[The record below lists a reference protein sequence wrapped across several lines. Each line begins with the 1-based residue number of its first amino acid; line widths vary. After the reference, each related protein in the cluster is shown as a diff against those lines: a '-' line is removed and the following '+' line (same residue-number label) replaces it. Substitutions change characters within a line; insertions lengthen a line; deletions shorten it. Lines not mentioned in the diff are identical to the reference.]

1 MKSVERRSRAAA
13 GSTSVRPRAWSGPC
27 GAGRQ
32 DRPAGPG
39 AHPQAEAVRLGPT
52 TVVGLERALAHSWAP
67 GLVAIV
73 HAHPEVALMLGTARC
88 QGRWRVV
95 VGCAEGPGDAAR
107 TGRRTQGGHG
117 AAAVD
122 DSTGPRYGRP
132 PPRVKRVRARQPP
145 PPTCHRRRS
154 QPAHRRDTPGPRSDR
169 RVHGEK
175 NVAAGCGQPL
185 AGGAAASLVSRGSPD
200 VSPPDDIAAPLAVA
214 TVLAAVAQV
223 RVRQNRT
230 DRGNLC
236 TQAVDDR
243 VDGDGERSRDP
254 ARTAGASRHVLG
266 TQSPPP
272 GSGPVTTDTV
282 RTARTPGGTTA

>member
-1 MKSVERRSRAAA
+1 VGSRTGGDRACAPGGGAHAWHREVPGSV
-13 GSTSVRPRAWSGPC
+13 
-27 GAGRQ
+27 AGRGRLRG
-32 DRPAGPG
+32 RPG
-39 AHPQAEAVRLGPT
+39 
-52 TVVGLERALAHSWAP
+52 
-67 GLVAIV
+67 
-73 HAHPEVALMLGTARC
+73 
-88 QGRWRVV
+88 GRR
-95 VGCAEGPGDAAR
+95 G

-154 QPAHRRDTPGPRSDR
+154 QPAHRCDTPGPGSDPAST
-169 RVHGEK
+169 VEK
-175 NVAAGCGQPL
+175 NVVAGCGQPL

-200 VSPPDDIAAPLAVA
+200 VSPAGRHRRTPRHCPGARCRGPGSVG
-214 TVLAAVAQV
+214 
-223 RVRQNRT
+223 QNRT

-243 VDGDGERSRDP
+243 VDGDRGALPDP
-254 ARTAGASRHVLG
+254 ARTAGMTFG

-272 GSGPVTTDTV
+272 GSGRVTTDTV